1 MKKQVVRRRTYSKEA
16 YEARKLTD
24 PDYHRRRVYNLR
36 YPDGDFDE
44 YNSATHCELCGRP
57 FEPTGRQRKVQ
68 DHSHKTGKTRGVI
81 CHYCNANLAYID
93 RVGIAVLGEYYKMYN
108 DEE

>member
-1 MKKQVVRRRTYSKEA
+1 MPYSKEA

-24 PDYHRRRVYNLR
+24 PDYHRRRVYKLR

-57 FEPTGRQRKVQ
+57 FEPTGGQCKAQ

-81 CHYCNANLAYID
+81 CRYCNTNLSYID
-93 RVGIAVLGEYYKMYN
+93 RVGISNLVKYYEKHS
-108 DEE
+108 

>member
-1 MKKQVVRRRTYSKEA
+1 MTYNKA
-16 YEARKLTD
+16 RYEAKKLED

-68 DHSHKTGKTRGVI
+68 DHSHQTGKTRGVI
-81 CHYCNANLAYID
+81 CAFCNYNLAYVD
-93 RVGIAVLGEYYKMYN
+93 MVGVSSLVKYY
-108 DEE
+108 EEHT

>member
-1 MKKQVVRRRTYSKEA
+1 MSYNKEK
-16 YEARKLTD
+16 YEAKKRSD

-68 DHSHKTGKTRGVI
+68 DHSHNAGKVRGVI
-81 CHYCNANLAYID
+81 CHYCNTNLAYVD
-93 RVGIAVLGEYYKMYN
+93 RVGIHNLIKYYKRN
-108 DEE
+108 TQDE

>member
-1 MKKQVVRRRTYSKEA
+1 MPYSKEA

-24 PDYHRRRVYNLR
+24 PDYHRRRVYKLR
-36 YPDGDFDE
+36 YPDGDFDS
-44 YNSATHCELCGRP
+44 YNSTSHCVICGCP